1 MTALDEAIRIGEES
15 LTKALVMVHR
25 ERRLKWKMY
34 RLRAFVR
41 RYEYTYALEL
51 IEEILS
57 ALNGVDGMPV
67 GPLLAWVHALHQV
80 TGLFALRGN
89 KLTDEERE
97 RIRAILREVLREMD
111 DDTNWLQLSSSSRS
125 RPIGG

>member
-51 IEEILS
+51 IEEMLS
-57 ALNGVDGMPV
+57 ALNGGVDGMPV

-89 KLTDEERE
+89 KLSDEERE
-97 RIRAILREVLREMD
+97 RVRAILREVLREMD
-111 DDTNWLQLSSSSRS
+111 DEKNWLNQGKSRS
-125 RPIGG
+125 TPIG